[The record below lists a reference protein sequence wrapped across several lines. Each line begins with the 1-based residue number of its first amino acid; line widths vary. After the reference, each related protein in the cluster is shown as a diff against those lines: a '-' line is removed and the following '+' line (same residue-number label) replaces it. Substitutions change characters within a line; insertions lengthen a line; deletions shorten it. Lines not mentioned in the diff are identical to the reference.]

1 MKFGNYAL
9 FTSITFQKWKIKM
22 NLLPKSSEDFATKE
36 YWNKFFQ
43 KRGRLAFDW

>member
-1 MKFGNYAL
+1 MQNWQRRFVYIQHVELKE
-9 FTSITFQKWKIKM
+9 IKM